1 MALAETEVEV
11 RAWLDRLAI
20 QDLIYRHSDA
30 VTRADWRQLEA
41 LYAPDAIWEEPAL
54 GLRYES
60 TAAFVEMLEGTTG
73 MEAVIQTAHAPVINL
88 ITPDK
93 AQATSTFHEWI
104 RGVAPIDTTDGLG
117 DDPVIEARKGDQI
130 NMEEYGVYYDDIA
143 RIDGEWK
150 FTHRLAVLI
159 YVGPGPVTGDVLTP
173 RSELLR
179 DR

>member
-11 RAWLDRLAI
+11 RTWLDRLAI

-54 GLRYES
+54 GLRCEGA
-60 TAAFVEMLEGTTG
+60 AAFVEMLEGATG
-73 MEAVIQTAHAPVINL
+73 MDAIVQTAHAPVINL
-88 ITPDK
+88 ITPDR
-93 AQATSTFHEWI
+93 AQATSTFHEWG
-104 RGVAPIDTTDGLG
+104 RGVTSIDAVVAG
-117 DDPVIEARKGDQI
+117 DRVQQGDEV

-143 RIDGEWK
+143 RIEGQWK

-159 YVGPGPVTGDVLTP
+159 YMSSGCMTGDVLTP
-173 RSELLR
+173 RSGLLR
-179 DR
+179 PE